1 MKYKGHPRMR
11 PIGMMRPLRYL
22 YLRFI
27 RMRGSAEEVSRGMAL
42 GIFIGMTP
50 TMGIQMPIALFM
62 AMLLREN
69 KIAAVL
75 GVWISNPVTVIPIY
89 TFNFQVGKYLLGS
102 PDLKMPQFN
111 SMNEFLELGYD
122 LLLPL
127 TVGSIVAGI
136 VAAAIAYVITLYVY
150 RGINYEKELIKRKI
164 EEKRHSHDIKEE
176 Q

>member
-1 MKYKGHPRMR
+1 MGNLKYKGSSL
-11 PIGMMRPLRYL
+11 MRPLRYL

-50 TMGIQMPIALFM
+50 TMGIQMPIALFL
-62 AMLLREN
+62 AMLFREN

-89 TFNFQVGKYLLGS
+89 TFNFQVGKYLLGT
-102 PDLKMPQFN
+102 PDLKMPQF
-111 SMNEFLELGYD
+111 SSLDEILELGYD

-127 TVGSIVAGI
+127 TMGSLLTGI
-136 VAAAIAYVITLYVY
+136 AAAAVAYVVTLYVY
-150 RGINYEKELIKRKI
+150 RGVKYEKDLIKRKI
-164 EEKRHSHDIKEE
+164 EKKRHSHEIEE
-176 Q
+176 DE